1 MAPRGCHTERMD
13 GMRDGMST
21 YWRWLSQVRRGA
33 LAGALTA
40 GGIAGALAVVW
51 LVGALAPL
59 TAQAATAWQ
68 ATVGTE
74 RHEEGIQ
81 GNGFLPNELWI
92 DAGDSVTWTSKA
104 GEIHTVS
111 FL

>member
-1 MAPRGCHTERMD
+1 
-13 GMRDGMST
+13 MRDGMST

-92 DAGDSVTWTSKA
+92 DARCRPLARCWTIFGKRSRHSSN
-104 GEIHTVS
+104 GC
-111 FL
+111 